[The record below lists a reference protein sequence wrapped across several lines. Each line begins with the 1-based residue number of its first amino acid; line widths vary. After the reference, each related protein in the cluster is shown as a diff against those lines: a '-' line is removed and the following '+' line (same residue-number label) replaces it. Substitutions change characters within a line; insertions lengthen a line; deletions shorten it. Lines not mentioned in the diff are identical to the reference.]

1 MLPAQLNALDP
12 HALAQLK
19 RQARDGNSPE
29 ALRAT
34 AKQFEGLFLQ
44 MVLKSMR
51 AAVPSNGLLD
61 NDQTRLFQSLQDQQM
76 ATNLAQ
82 GRGVGLADVIYR
94 QLGGD
99 KVEAGKAG
107 AAAGPNAPGAPVGTG
122 GTKGAGDAANA
133 LAAGLSVPPRT
144 AGFAA
149 GRYRT
154 AISAG
159 SESAAS
165 AADPSHTA
173 LDTSIGAAFA
183 RRVDVAREA
192 AGADKAGVTGSP
204 AKSGTVSSRARDFVE
219 RVWDH
224 AREASE
230 ATGIPARFMVA
241 QAALETGWGR
251 AELRRADGQPSY
263 NLFNIKAGANWKGPV
278 VEVPVTEYANGRKYT
293 EVARF
298 RAYGSYEEA
307 FRDYANL
314 LSESPRYAGVL
325 GETDPNAFARGL
337 QRAGYATDP
346 MYADKL
352 ARIIDGR
359 TMRAALSA

>member
-1 MLPAQLNALDP
+1 MQRAQLNTLDP
-12 HALAQLK
+12 NALADLK
-19 RQARDGNSPE
+19 RLSREGNSPA

-34 AKQFEGLFLQ
+34 AKQFEALFLQ

-51 AAVPSNGLLD
+51 AAVPSNSLLD
-61 NDQTRLFQSLQDQQM
+61 NDQTRLFQSLQDQQL
-76 ATNLAQ
+76 ASNLAQ

-99 KVEAGKAG
+99 KAEAAAQAG
-107 AAAGPNAPGAPVGTG
+107 ASTDSPDAPTAVPARAAT
-122 GTKGAGDAANA
+122 
-133 LAAGLSVPPRT
+133 
-144 AGFAA
+144 FAA
-149 GRYRT
+149 GGRAAAT
-154 AISAG
+154 SAG
-159 SESAAS
+159 EGGTRAPDAS
-165 AADPSHTA
+165 RAVLGA
-173 LDTSIGAAFA
+173 SIGAAFA
-183 RRVDVAREA
+183 RRVDAGREA
-192 AGADKAGVTGSP
+192 NEANKAAATGA
-204 AKSGTVSSRARDFVE
+204 VSSRPRDFVE
-219 RVWDH
+219 RVWEH

-230 ATGIPARFMVA
+230 ATGIPARFLVA

-278 VEVPVTEYANGRKYT
+278 VEARVTEYGKGGRYT
-293 EVARF
+293 EIARF

-314 LSESPRYAGVL
+314 LGRSPRYAGVL
-325 GETDPNAFARGL
+325 GETDAVAFARGL

-352 ARIIDGR
+352 ARVIDGK
-359 TMRAALSA
+359 TMRAALAT